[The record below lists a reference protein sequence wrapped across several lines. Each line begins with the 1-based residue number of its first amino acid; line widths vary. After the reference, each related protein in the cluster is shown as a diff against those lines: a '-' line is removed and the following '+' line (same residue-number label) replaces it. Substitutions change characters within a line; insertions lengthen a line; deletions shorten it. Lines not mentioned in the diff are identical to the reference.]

1 MNSAFQSS
9 NDRRKARLGT
19 RARGSRAILERRKA
33 PLPGAFQL
41 SRQVR
46 RRGLGS
52 LRGAGEIAAGP
63 ESRSRQI
70 PPEGNPMELESPG
83 IPSPQCRFALAVD
96 PGVHGALATYEWVD
110 DDAAWKVDK
119 LAGSPQE
126 LFWQCSK
133 HKVTAEGLSASPVAV
148 IEDVGGFIGIP
159 QPGSRMF
166 TFGRSYG
173 QLEGILVALGLDS
186 QD

>member
-1 MNSAFQSS
+1 
-9 NDRRKARLGT
+9 
-19 RARGSRAILERRKA
+19 
-33 PLPGAFQL
+33 
-41 SRQVR
+41 
-46 RRGLGS
+46 
-52 LRGAGEIAAGP
+52 
-63 ESRSRQI
+63 
-70 PPEGNPMELESPG
+70 MELESPG
-83 IPSPQCRFALAVD
+83 VPSPQCRFALAID

-133 HKVTAEGLSASPVAV
+133 YKVTAEGLSAPPVAV

-173 QLEGILVALGLDS
+173 QLEGVLVSLGFRIHRVRPQKWQGELGVKSRKDESKPDHKRRMRKMALDLFPHLKPTLDTCDALLILWWYIHEKYLLTKS
-186 QD
+186 E